1 MFLFFPSSNL
11 AKEKKLLAPQ
21 CVNQPVPWEREGKG
35 EKKGEREANDVDLKR
50 GARLLDGVGREDAT
64 PRAATLTHRVYLA
77 RGPPRPIVV

>member
-1 MFLFFPSSNL
+1 MRLVTVRES
-11 AKEKKLLAPQ
+11 ACTGE
-21 CVNQPVPWEREGKG
+21 EGKKG
-35 EKKGEREANDVDLKR
+35 EERREREREANDVDLKR